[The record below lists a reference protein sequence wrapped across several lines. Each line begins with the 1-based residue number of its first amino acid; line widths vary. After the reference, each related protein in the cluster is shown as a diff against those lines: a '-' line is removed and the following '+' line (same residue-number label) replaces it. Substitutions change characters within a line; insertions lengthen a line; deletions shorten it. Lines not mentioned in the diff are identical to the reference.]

1 MDANTEVENLITI
14 FLEGNMEQ
22 LPVMMK
28 ATESVIRDNHLKI
41 IDFLEYHAVDSD
53 VILELKKTLK
63 L

>member
-14 FLEGNMEQ
+14 FLEGNMDQ
-22 LPVMMK
+22 FPVMMK

-41 IDFLEYHAVDSD
+41 IDFLENYGVDPD
-53 VILELKKTLK
+53 VISELKKTLK